1 MTLPVNLGTANAVAI
16 IAQVDTGTL
25 AKAATVTLTQA
36 YSRNPP
42 PDYPVC
48 NAGSAGNPLAMSSF
62 TFAAGATLT
71 LFSDE
76 AAALVAAGAAT
87 YA

>member
-1 MTLPVNLGTANAVAI
+1 MTLPVNLGTANLVAI
-16 IAQVDTGTL
+16 VAQVNAGTL
-25 AKAATVTLTQA
+25 AQTAKVLLSQS
-36 YSRNPP
+36 YQRNPP

-87 YA
+87 YT